1 MAKLKSIIFIFSVL
15 IISVLSQSSANKNRT
30 LNYLLNGLI
39 FSIVEKENYFDIVT
53 KQQIYC
59 IRAPCIPPV
68 LNTISI
74 KKEEDIKILKSLFSE
89 IFNGTKVIEKPLI
102 DDDLTSEQID
112 KIFKVF
118 ENNNVSQALK
128 YKIIKG
134 LGYYDSNYSK
144 RGFYTEGNGLNYTIA
159 SGQRPSGGYTI
170 EVNKV
175 KIKGTQATIYVKET
189 KPSGGSITVIT
200 YPIAR
205 VEFNIIPTSVTVVN
219 YDDTNEIFPK
229 IR

>member
-1 MAKLKSIIFIFSVL
+1 MAKLKSIILIFSVL
-15 IISVLSQSSANKNRT
+15 IISVLSQSSTNKNRT

-59 IRAPCIPPV
+59 IKAPCIPPV
-68 LNTISI
+68 LNTISV

-89 IFNGTKVIEKPLI
+89 IFNETKVTEKPLT
-102 DDDLTSEQID
+102 DDDLTNEQID

-118 ENNNVSQALK
+118 ENNNISQALK

-159 SGQRPSGGYTI
+159 SGQRPSGGYSI

-175 KIKGTQATIYVKET
+175 KIKGTQATIYVKES

-200 YPIAR
+200 YPITR
-205 VEFNIIPTSVTVVN
+205 VVFNIIPSSVTVVN
-219 YDDTNEIFPK
+219 YDNMNEIFPK
-229 IR
+229 IK

>member
-1 MAKLKSIIFIFSVL
+1 MKFLVNL
-15 IISVLSQSSANKNRT
+15 T
-30 LNYLLNGLI
+30 
-39 FSIVEKENYFDIVT
+39 
-53 KQQIYC
+53 
-59 IRAPCIPPV
+59 
-68 LNTISI
+68 
-74 KKEEDIKILKSLFSE
+74 
-89 IFNGTKVIEKPLI
+89 

-112 KIFKVF
+112 KLFKVF
-118 ENNNVSQALK
+118 ENNNVAQSLQ
-128 YKIIKG
+128 YKIIKN
-134 LGYYDSNYSK
+134 LGYFDSNYSK

-159 SGQRPSGGYTI
+159 SGQRPSGGYSI

-175 KIKGTQATIYVKET
+175 KIKGTQVTIYVKET

-200 YPIAR
+200 YPISR

>member
-1 MAKLKSIIFIFSVL
+1 MAKLKSIIFIFSAL
-15 IISVLSQSSANKNRT
+15 IILVFSQGSTNKNRT
-30 LNYLLNGLI
+30 FNYYLNGLI

-53 KQQIYC
+53 KQQIFC
-59 IRAPCIPPV
+59 IKAPCVPPV
-68 LNTISI
+68 LNTISV

-89 IFNGTKVIEKPLI
+89 IFNETKVIEKPI
-102 DDDLTSEQID
+102 TDDDLTSEQID

-118 ENNNVSQALK
+118 ENNNITQAIK

-134 LGYYDSNYSK
+134 LGYYDSSYSK

-175 KIKGTQATIYVKET
+175 KIKGTQATIYVKES
-189 KPSGGSITVIT
+189 KPSGASITVLT

-205 VEFNIIPTSVTVVN
+205 VEFNIIPTSVTVFN
-219 YDDTNEIFPK
+219 YDTNEEFQK

>member
-1 MAKLKSIIFIFSVL
+1 MAKLNSIIFIFSAL
-15 IISVLSQSSANKNRT
+15 IILVFSQGSTNKNRT
-30 LNYLLNGLI
+30 LDYYLNGLI

-59 IRAPCIPPV
+59 IKAPCIPPV
-68 LNTISI
+68 LNTISV

-89 IFNGTKVIEKPLI
+89 IFNETKVIEKPI
-102 DDDLTSEQID
+102 TDDDLTSEQID
-112 KIFKVF
+112 KLFKVF
-118 ENNNVSQALK
+118 ENNNITQAIK

-134 LGYYDSNYSK
+134 LRYLDSSYSK

-175 KIKGTQATIYVKET
+175 KIKGTQATIYVKES
-189 KPSGGSITVIT
+189 KPSGVSITVLT

-205 VEFNIIPTSVTVVN
+205 VEFNIIPTSVTVFN
-219 YDDTNEIFPK
+219 YDTNEEFQK

>member
-1 MAKLKSIIFIFSVL
+1 MAKLKSIIFIFSAL
-15 IISVLSQSSANKNRT
+15 IILVFSQSSTNKNRT
-30 LNYLLNGLI
+30 FNYYLNGLI
-39 FSIVEKENYFDIVT
+39 FSIVEKENYFDIVA

-59 IRAPCIPPV
+59 IKAPCIPPV
-68 LNTISI
+68 LNTISV

-89 IFNGTKVIEKPLI
+89 IFNETKVIEKPI
-102 DDDLTSEQID
+102 TDDDLTSEQID

-118 ENNNVSQALK
+118 ENNNITQAIK

-134 LGYYDSNYSK
+134 LEYYDSGYSK

-175 KIKGTQATIYVKET
+175 KIKGTQATIYVKES
-189 KPSGGSITVIT
+189 KPSGGSITVLT

-205 VEFNIIPTSVTVVN
+205 VEFNIIPTSVTVFN
-219 YDDTNEIFPK
+219 YDTNEEFQK

>member
-15 IISVLSQSSANKNRT
+15 IISVLSQNSTNKNRT
-30 LNYLLNGLI
+30 LNYYLNGLI
-39 FSIVEKENYFDIVT
+39 FSIVEKENYFDIIT
-53 KQQIYC
+53 KQEIYC

-68 LNTISI
+68 ISTTSV

-89 IFNGTKVIEKPLI
+89 IFSEIKVTEKPLI

-112 KIFKVF
+112 KLFKVF
-118 ENNNVSQALK
+118 EDNNIAQALK
-128 YKIIKG
+128 YKIIKN

-159 SGQRPSGGYTI
+159 SGQRPSGGYSI

-175 KIKGTQATIYVKET
+175 KIKGTQATIYVKES
-189 KPSGGSITVIT
+189 KPSGGSITVLT

-205 VEFNIIPTSVTVVN
+205 VVFNIIPTSVTVIN
-219 YDDTNEIFPK
+219 YDNSNEIFPK
-229 IR
+229 II

>member
-1 MAKLKSIIFIFSVL
+1 MAKLNSIIFIFSAL
-15 IISVLSQSSANKNRT
+15 IILVFSQGSTNKNRT
-30 LNYLLNGLI
+30 LDYYLNGLI

-59 IRAPCIPPV
+59 IKAPCIPPV
-68 LNTISI
+68 LNTISV

-89 IFNGTKVIEKPLI
+89 IFNETKVIEKPI
-102 DDDLTSEQID
+102 TDDDLTSEQID
-112 KIFKVF
+112 KLFKVF
-118 ENNNVSQALK
+118 ENNNITQAIK

-134 LGYYDSNYSK
+134 LGYLDSSYSK

-175 KIKGTQATIYVKET
+175 KIKGTQATIYVKES
-189 KPSGGSITVIT
+189 KPSGVSITVLT

-205 VEFNIIPTSVTVVN
+205 VEFNIIPTSVTVFN
-219 YDDTNEIFPK
+219 YDTNEEFQK

>member
-15 IISVLSQSSANKNRT
+15 IISVLSQNSTNKNRT
-30 LNYLLNGLI
+30 LNYYLNGLI

-68 LNTISI
+68 ISTISV
-74 KKEEDIKILKSLFSE
+74 KKEEDIKILKSLFNE
-89 IFNGTKVIEKPLI
+89 IFNEIKVTEKPLI

-112 KIFKVF
+112 KLFKVF
-118 ENNNVSQALK
+118 ENNNVAQSLQ
-128 YKIIKG
+128 YKIIKN
-134 LGYYDSNYSK
+134 LGYFDSNYSK

-159 SGQRPSGGYTI
+159 SGQRPSGGYSI

-175 KIKGTQATIYVKET
+175 KIKGTQATIYVKES
-189 KPSGGSITVIT
+189 KPSGGSITVLT

-205 VEFNIIPTSVTVVN
+205 VVFNIIPTSVTVIN
-219 YDDTNEIFPK
+219 YDNTNEIFPK
-229 IR
+229 II